1 MTDRPFKVG
10 DTLQLESGEVCEVKK
25 IGMRATELLDG
36 DTEQLVIVPNN
47 EMVNK
52 RIVNLVEPDKRLRV
66 LVKINTAYGS
76 DVEKVS
82 AILKQVALEHP
93 NVLKCAEYQPVVRF
107 SDFGD
112 SSLMFKV
119 FIYIDDVANRHKVTS
134 EYRKAIYERFA
145 AEGIGIP
152 FPQRVVHFVDE
163 TKKSER
169 N

>member
-1 MTDRPFKVG
+1 
-10 DTLQLESGEVCEVKK
+10 
-25 IGMRATELLDG
+25 
-36 DTEQLVIVPNN
+36 
-47 EMVNK
+47 
-52 RIVNLVEPDKRLRV
+52 
-66 LVKINTAYGS
+66 
-76 DVEKVS
+76 VEKVS

-93 NVLKCAEYQPVVRF
+93 NVLKSAEYQPVVRF